1 MNDNNGYRIM
11 AAFLQSKVRRILDP
25 PERVIN
31 LLGVREGMRIAD
43 IGCGPGVFSVEI
55 AKRVGDLGFV
65 YAIDSNSYMVDR
77 VESLVK
83 AMKLNNV
90 KAIKTDASDL
100 SVIPSESVDISI
112 FIYSLHHI
120 NRKVDAI
127 REALRIT
134 RRGGRIFIL
143 DPIWE
148 RFFFHGIKNRDIDQ
162 IVKMLNDYGSVRFTI
177 SHKFWQVMMFIFKE

>member
-1 MNDNNGYRIM
+1 MNGDNGYRIM

-31 LLGVREGMRIAD
+31 LLGIHESMRVAD
-43 IGCGPGVFSVEI
+43 IGCGPGVFSIEI
-55 AKRVGDLGFV
+55 AKRVGSLGFV

-77 VESLVK
+77 VELLAK

-100 SVIPSESVDISI
+100 SIIPSESVDISI

-120 NRKVDAI
+120 NRKVDTI

-134 RRGGRIFIL
+134 KRGGKIFVL
-143 DPIWE
+143 DPI
-148 RFFFHGIKNRDIDQ
+148 
-162 IVKMLNDYGSVRFTI
+162 
-177 SHKFWQVMMFIFKE
+177 